1 LRAWPVLGGPLDMDA
16 MRFDIL
22 RLNSGVTADSVRT
35 RLETFDP
42 ASDPV
47 VVVRRQLI
55 GSVSWHR
62 IGLRQLISAVS
73 GAEADVALSLL
84 LTLDAGNE
92 VPAKL
97 FGEGAADSFYG
108 VLLLGDEAIAFSE
121 GAYTTSEEPRRGSGS
136 PPTSAPPSVAAP
148 APSTRPTPQG
158 GPMPEEDLPG
168 TFSAYPTIDA
178 PPTVHAMEPF
188 EVIAGV
194 ANVKPAATVAERF
207 SVVDLDPGQER
218 MRLEVMVSGPFE
230 LVEGSSNVGSID
242 VDRKTFEHE
251 PLVVGF
257 TATDPPDTYDPQV
270 GVWVARVVAA
280 YFYEGTFVGEGY
292 REIRVNQTAA
302 RHVDRES
309 DREPVEME
317 TPILVFGADDP
328 DLTISIASL
337 HTGSFG
343 DFSVRLFSPHLSQPV
358 DAGTI
363 HLGQDAKEFASRL
376 VREVDYTIA
385 NPVADE
391 TLNTVGR
398 LVAEKLPASV
408 EATLRTVWEAT
419 SGDSRDGSQERIPDI
434 LLLTDE
440 WAVPWEL
447 MSISLDDSSP
457 PFLGAQVNVGRWP
470 NQRRDRLIGDVLGV
484 HRLGV
489 MVGHYQ
495 DARGVQP
502 LERAEEEGRSLE
514 ELYDARMVN
523 ADATSLDQLLAGSF
537 EDGYEIEGLHFAG
550 HGESDPSKG
559 TYLMYSDGARM
570 GVFALGSAPVAAKKD
585 VFLFVNACQVGTA
598 DEMLGE
604 YAGLAGLVVGAGF
617 RGFIA
622 PLWSVADDIAQQISL
637 GLYAASAEGVAVS
650 SYLRHMRSHFRQTA
664 TESAH
669 TTYMAYV
676 FFGHPALRLGGPER
690 RRQS

>member
-1 LRAWPVLGGPLDMDA
+1 MDA

-22 RLNSGVTADSVRT
+22 SLNSGVTADSVRT
-35 RLETFDP
+35 RLETYDP
-42 ASDPV
+42 DSDPV

-73 GAEADVALSLL
+73 GADADVALSLL
-84 LTLDAGNE
+84 ITLDAGNE
-92 VPAKL
+92 VAAKV
-97 FGEGAADSFYG
+97 FGEAGADPFYG
-108 VLLLGDEAIAFSE
+108 VLLLGEEAIAFSQ
-121 GAYTTSEEPRRGSGS
+121 GAFATAEEPRRGSGS
-136 PPTSAPPSVAAP
+136 PPPISAPPPSPGAIP
-148 APSTRPTPQG
+148 APSPHPAPEG
-158 GPMPEEDLPG
+158 GPVPEEVLAEE
-168 TFSAYPTIDA
+168 FSAYPAIEA
-178 PPTVHAMEPF
+178 PTTVHAMEPF
-188 EVIAGV
+188 EVRAGV
-194 ANVKPAATVAERF
+194 ANVKPAATITERF
-207 SVVDLDPGQER
+207 SIVDLDPGQEKV
-218 MRLEVMVSGPFE
+218 RLEVMVSGPFV
-230 LVEGSSNVGSID
+230 LAEGSSNVGFIE

-280 YFYEGTFVGEGY
+280 YFYDGTLVGEGSL
-292 REIRVNQTAA
+292 EIRVNETAA
-302 RHVDRES
+302 RHVDRQS
-309 DREPVEME
+309 DREPVETD
-317 TPILVFGADDP
+317 TPMLVFGADDP
-328 DLTISIASL
+328 DLTISITSL

-343 DFSVRLFSPHLSQPV
+343 DFNVRLFSRHLRGPV

-363 HLGQDAKEFASRL
+363 HLGQDARQFASRL

-391 TLNTVGR
+391 TLNTIGR
-398 LVAEKLPASV
+398 LVAEKLPAAV
-408 EATLRTVWEAT
+408 EATLRTVWEAASAET
-419 SGDSRDGSQERIPDI
+419 EDGTPRRIPDV

-502 LERAEEEGRSLE
+502 LPRAEEEGRSLAE
-514 ELYDARMVN
+514 RYDARLVD
-523 ADATSLDQLLAGSF
+523 ADPTSLDQMLAGSL

-570 GVFALGSAPVAAKKD
+570 GVFALGSAPVAANKD

-604 YAGLAGLVVGAGF
+604 YSGLAGLVVGAGF

-622 PLWSVADDIAQQISL
+622 PLWSVADHIAQQISL
-637 GLYAASAEGVAVS
+637 GLYEASAEGVAVS
-650 SYLRHMRSHFRQTA
+650 SYLREVRSQFRQTA